1 MAIRRT
7 TIDSKGF
14 NTKSNDN
21 VSPYSLQAQIE
32 IDKFYKESIK
42 NDKKKGRKNVN

>member
-42 NDKKKGRKNVN
+42 KERKKVKK